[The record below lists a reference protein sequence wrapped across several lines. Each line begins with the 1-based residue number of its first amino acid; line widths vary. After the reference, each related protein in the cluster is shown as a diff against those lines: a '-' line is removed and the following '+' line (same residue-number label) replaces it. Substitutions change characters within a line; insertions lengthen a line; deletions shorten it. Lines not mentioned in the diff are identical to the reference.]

1 LQLKHLKKGKVM
13 KDHDLIL
20 AMEEV
25 LADAQNEKNL
35 SVRPLLYPD
44 IKDLRERFHLSQQ
57 QFAQLFCVSLKTL
70 QQWEQGRRHPQG
82 PAKVLLNVIAK
93 NPQAVLDTLH

>member
-1 LQLKHLKKGKVM
+1 MQ
-13 KDHDLIL
+13 
-20 AMEEV
+20 EV
-25 LADAQNEKNL
+25 LADVLKEKELNKPEL
-35 SVRPLLYPD
+35 SFPD
-44 IKDLRERFHLSQQ
+44 IKDLRERYHLSQQ

-82 PAKVLLNVIAK
+82 PAKVLLQVISK